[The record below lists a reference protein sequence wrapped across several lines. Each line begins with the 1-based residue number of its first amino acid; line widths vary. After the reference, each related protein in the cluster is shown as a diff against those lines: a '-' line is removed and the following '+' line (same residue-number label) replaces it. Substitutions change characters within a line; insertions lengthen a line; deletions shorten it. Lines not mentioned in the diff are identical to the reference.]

1 VAKKDSL
8 KNEPV
13 MLIKLKLVNSQRNII
28 LILYQ
33 MRKIYGIGETVF
45 DIIFKNGQPQAAKA
59 GGAMLN
65 STVSLGRIGLPVFF
79 ISEYASDNV
88 GRIIDSFLSEN
99 GVGTSYV
106 DHFKDGKTKLALAF
120 LNERNDASYT
130 FYQDY
135 PEKRL
140 SVDFP
145 MIMKDDIILCGSI
158 YAITGEIR
166 KKFMDLITKAKENGA
181 IVIYDPNFRPTH
193 SSDLETL
200 KPMIIENMQAA
211 KLIRGSDEDFKN
223 IYGANTP
230 DEAWNVVRKYCN
242 CMVYTANSEGVYVRT
257 ISYAGRFAVKAI
269 KPISTI
275 GAGDNFNAGMM
286 AAIYKNQITIDQ
298 LDKMG
303 EEGWS
308 KVISMG
314 VDFATNVC
322 LSYENYI
329 SLEFARELKIS

>member
-1 VAKKDSL
+1 
-8 KNEPV
+8 
-13 MLIKLKLVNSQRNII
+13 
-28 LILYQ
+28 

-45 DIIFKNGQPQAAKA
+45 DIIFKNEQPQAAKA

-65 STVSLGRIGLPVFF
+65 STVSLGRIGLPVSF
-79 ISEYASDNV
+79 ISEYAGDNV

-99 GVGTSYV
+99 GVGTNYV
-106 DHFKDGKTKLALAF
+106 DHYKDGKTKLALAF

-140 SVDFP
+140 NIDFP
-145 MIMKDDIILCGSI
+145 VLKKDDIILCGSI
-158 YAITGEIR
+158 YAITTEIR
-166 KKFMDLITKAKENGA
+166 KKFIDLITMAKESDA

-193 SSDLETL
+193 SSDLEIL
-200 KPMIIENMQAA
+200 MPMIVENMKTA

-223 IYGANTP
+223 IFGANTP
-230 DEAWNVVRKYCN
+230 DEAWNEVRKYCN
-242 CMVYTANSEGVYVRT
+242 CLVYTANAEGVYVRT
-257 ISYAGRFAVKAI
+257 INYKGKFAVKAI
-269 KPISTI
+269 KPLSTI

-286 AAIYKNQITIDQ
+286 AAMYLNQIESDQ

-303 EEGWS
+303 EKEWS
-308 KVISMG
+308 KVVSAG

-322 LSYENYI
+322 LSYDNYI
-329 SLEFARELKIS
+329 SLEFANGIKSRQVI

>member
-1 VAKKDSL
+1 
-8 KNEPV
+8 
-13 MLIKLKLVNSQRNII
+13 
-28 LILYQ
+28 

-88 GRIIDSFLSEN
+88 GNIIDSFLSGN
-99 GVGTSYV
+99 GVGTNFV
-106 DHFKDGKTKLALAF
+106 DHFTEGKTKLALAF

-140 SVDFP
+140 NVDFP
-145 MIMKDDIILCGSI
+145 VINRDDIILCGSI

-166 KKFMDLITKAKENGA
+166 KKFMNLMTKAKESGA

-193 SSDLETL
+193 SSDLDTL
-200 KPMIIENMQAA
+200 KPMIIENMQTA

-230 DEAWNVVRKYCN
+230 DEAWNIIKKYCN

-257 ISYAGRFAVKAI
+257 ISYSGKFNVKAI
-269 KPISTI
+269 KPVSTI

-286 AAIYKNQITIDQ
+286 AAIYTNQITVDQ

-303 EEGWS
+303 EESWS

-329 SLEFARELKIS
+329 SEEFARELKNKK

>member
-1 VAKKDSL
+1 
-8 KNEPV
+8 
-13 MLIKLKLVNSQRNII
+13 
-28 LILYQ
+28 

-79 ISEYASDNV
+79 ISEYANDNV
-88 GRIIDSFLSEN
+88 GKIIDSFLSEN
-99 GVGTSYV
+99 GVGTNYV
-106 DHFKDGKTKLALAF
+106 DHFTHGKTKLAIAF
-120 LNERNDASYT
+120 LNEKNDASYT

-140 SVDFP
+140 NIDFP
-145 MIMKDDIILCGSI
+145 VIRKDDIILCGSI
-158 YAITGEIR
+158 YAITSEIR
-166 KKFMDLITKAKENGA
+166 KKFMKLTTSAKENGA

-200 KPMIIENMQAA
+200 KPMIIENMKTAT
-211 KLIRGSDEDFKN
+211 LIRGSDEDFKN
-223 IYGANTP
+223 IFGANTP
-230 DEAWNVVRKYCN
+230 DEAWNVVSKYCN
-242 CMVYTANSEGVYVRT
+242 CLVYTANSEGVYVRT
-257 ISYAGRFAVKAI
+257 KSYAGKFAVKAI
-269 KPISTI
+269 KPVSTI

-286 AAIYKNQITIDQ
+286 AAIYRNQITIDQ

-303 EEGWS
+303 EEVWS
-308 KVISMG
+308 KIISMG

-329 SLEFARELKIS
+329 SMELARELKNK

>member
-1 VAKKDSL
+1 
-8 KNEPV
+8 
-13 MLIKLKLVNSQRNII
+13 
-28 LILYQ
+28 
-33 MRKIYGIGETVF
+33 MRKIYGIGETVL
-45 DIIFKNGQPQAAKA
+45 DIIFKNNQPQAAKA

-65 STVSLGRIGLPVFF
+65 SCVSLGRIGLPVSF
-79 ISEYASDNV
+79 ISEYAGDNV
-88 GRIIDSFLSEN
+88 GKIIDSFLSDN
-99 GVGTSYV
+99 GVGTSYI
-106 DHFKDGKTKLALAF
+106 DHYKEGKTKLALAF

-140 SVDFP
+140 SIDFP

-158 YAITGEIR
+158 YSITGEIR
-166 KKFMDLITKAKENGA
+166 KKFTDLITRANEKGA

-193 SSDLETL
+193 SADLETL
-200 KPMIIENMQAA
+200 KPMIVENMKAA

-223 IYGANTP
+223 IFGANTP
-230 DEAWNVVRKYCN
+230 DEAWDVVKKYCS

-257 ISYAGRFAVKAI
+257 VSFSGKFAVKAI

-275 GAGDNFNAGMM
+275 GAGDNFNAGMI
-286 AAIYKNQITIDQ
+286 AAIYLNKISADQ

-303 EEGWS
+303 QKEWS
-308 KVISMG
+308 KVVSTG

-329 SLEFARELKIS
+329 STEFAEELKSR

>member
-1 VAKKDSL
+1 
-8 KNEPV
+8 
-13 MLIKLKLVNSQRNII
+13 
-28 LILYQ
+28 

-88 GRIIDSFLSEN
+88 GNIIDDFLLEN
-99 GVGTSYV
+99 GVGTNYI
-106 DHFKDGKTKLALAF
+106 DHFKEGKTKLALAF

-140 SVDFP
+140 NIDFP
-145 MIMKDDIILCGSI
+145 VISKDDIILCGSI

-166 KKFMDLITKAKENGA
+166 KKFRDLTTRAKQNDA
-181 IVIYDPNFRPTH
+181 IVIYDPNFRPSH
-193 SSDLETL
+193 SSDLEVL
-200 KPMIIENMQAA
+200 KPMIIENMQTAR
-211 KLIRGSDEDFKN
+211 LIRGSDEDFKN
-223 IYGANTP
+223 IFGANSP
-230 DEAWNVVRKYCN
+230 DDAWNVVRKYCN
-242 CMVYTANSEGVYVRT
+242 CMVYTANAEGVYVRT
-257 ISYAGRFAVKAI
+257 ISYSGKFPVKAI
-269 KPISTI
+269 KPVSTI

-286 AAIYKNQITIDQ
+286 AAIYKNQITYDQ

-303 EEGWS
+303 EESWS
-308 KVISMG
+308 KVVSLG

-322 LSYENYI
+322 LSYENYV
-329 SLEFARELKIS
+329 SLDFAEKLKAS

>member
-1 VAKKDSL
+1 
-8 KNEPV
+8 
-13 MLIKLKLVNSQRNII
+13 
-28 LILYQ
+28 

-79 ISEYASDNV
+79 ISEYAGDNV
-88 GRIIDSFLSEN
+88 GQIIDTFLMEN
-99 GVGTSYV
+99 GVGTEFI
-106 DHFKDGKTKLALAF
+106 DHFEGGKTKLALAF
-120 LNERNDASYT
+120 LNERNDANYT

-140 SVDFP
+140 NIEFP
-145 MIMKDDIILCGSI
+145 DIQKDDIILCGSI
-158 YAITGEIR
+158 YAITEEIR
-166 KKFMDLITKAKENGA
+166 QKFRALTTRAFENGA

-193 SSDLETL
+193 SSDLDFL
-200 KPMIIENMQAA
+200 KPMIIVNMQTA

-223 IYGANTP
+223 IFGASTP
-230 DEAWNVVRKYCN
+230 DEAWDVVRKYCN
-242 CMVYTANSEGVYVRT
+242 CMVYTANAEGVYVRT
-257 ISYAGRFAVKAI
+257 VSYKGKFAVKAI
-269 KPISTI
+269 KPVSTI

-286 AAIYKNQITIDQ
+286 AAIYRNNITADQ
-298 LDKMG
+298 MEMMG
-303 EEGWS
+303 EAEWS

-329 SLEFARELKIS
+329 STEFAEKLI

>member
-1 VAKKDSL
+1 
-8 KNEPV
+8 
-13 MLIKLKLVNSQRNII
+13 
-28 LILYQ
+28 

-88 GRIIDSFLSEN
+88 GTIIDSFLSGN
-99 GVGTSYV
+99 GVGTNFV
-106 DHFKDGKTKLALAF
+106 DHFTEGKTKLALAF

-140 SVDFP
+140 NVDFP
-145 MIMKDDIILCGSI
+145 VINRDDIILCGSI

-166 KKFMDLITKAKENGA
+166 KKFMNLMTKAKENGA

-193 SSDLETL
+193 SSDLDTL
-200 KPMIIENMQAA
+200 KPMIIENMQTA

-230 DEAWNVVRKYCN
+230 DEAWNIIKKYCN

-257 ISYAGRFAVKAI
+257 ISYSGKFNVKAI
-269 KPISTI
+269 KPVSTI

-286 AAIYKNQITIDQ
+286 AAIYMNQITVDQ

-303 EEGWS
+303 EESWS

-314 VDFATNVC
+314 VEFATNVC

-329 SLEFARELKIS
+329 SEEFARELKNKK